1 MLSSAAVGQGTPPR
15 HAQEVAEAW
24 WRVPLPAPLLKFE
37 PLTEEDLQDSS
48 HPIRAASYPWEQVD
62 HLWHEHQAAAGTA
75 FGLDMK
81 MSVLRIGR
89 WPDLFAGELRVLIP
103 ENYTD
108 GRVPAR
114 SFDTA
119 PLGATTSSPRSATSR
134 SVSSSSSSTPS
145 TTGSAV
151 RIGHGP
157 SEETQEVWSPR
168 HSAVLTKTF
177 SCLNLNIARQILA
190 SQALLLLAPEYAREV
205 EGSKSKGSRVLY
217 LNAFNT
223 RDNVFE
229 LNGQTLMEQAME
241 LLSAAQ
247 TTRPA
252 AEVRRY
258 VSPDADW
265 TKYAGQDKTLTPE
278 FEALMAAKRAFA
290 ADPSMTRFRWTLR
303 NVSADQLSGPRSTLS
318 VKEESETT
326 THFCFA
332 FELYCVSAGCA
343 GVRDDADPLSM
354 PEAFS
359 TAMSEYVGEPLTRVI
374 YRCLMAA
381 SKQLRCAG
389 LMADLWREF
398 SLTLCPPFLSSV
410 HDYICFYFDAFFK
423 QRRRDC
429 QEFVGPI
436 SPSELNV
443 LSARKKREASPEELD
458 GVMSYDGVGGA
469 VEGSWICSLQLKLK
483 RCGYWWSLPGAP
495 VEVPLMSDEGT
506 KKLKTVSRVMTH
518 MGAGCFSF
526 LYKLTVEHLLKY
538 NTKDEKMYDSPR
550 KAMDGF
556 STVLP
561 EDPLRRWCLEDIDS
575 QEPTA
580 TTFPMRPP
588 RRTGESSSSMNQGRA
603 YEASSGNSLSSGR
616 GSPQMVLGADG
627 GSLEAVKS
635 RLESVLSQL
644 GHGATTLHAGAATE
658 RSVVQTLYRRA
669 LLQRQARPGGYL
681 SPTSR
686 VMALLLEWLCRPFYE
701 CAVLCREYAVVDPQR
716 TAERALLESYLQQ
729 CRNQRA
735 LSGLSRPPG
744 ATQRDRFESAIYVA
758 RGDGFAPGGAPR
770 RSQGDSIARESDA
783 ARTKRVA
790 EAAVFSFVGHGATFE
805 ESFQRAAAKALVV
818 VTSYRQMRMEQD
830 FIIAA
835 DELDSS
841 VPPPV
846 PRAPVCAAG
855 EPAGPPGGAAAEAVE
870 EDEEGG
876 YDMNGPSAVRGPRP
890 CVLQRGR
897 TAGQGAAKRHSLS
910 NNNNNNKKKKV
921 EDTLCFFVRVWVC
934 RMWAERGGTH
944 THSGDGDIAEEL
956 LFPFFFVSSS
966 FFFFVFAAITYYDV
980 PLLFCV
986 VVDAAVMIIF
996 RCEFPAPPIWVVV
1009 VLNVKSVVSASLL
1022 HTEEKREVAL
1032 NEQKRFRCTSFWIE
1046 VERVVLSH
1054 VKIVTGKQQQQRP
1067 PLPPKKKSQ

>member
-1 MLSSAAVGQGTPPR
+1 MPR
-15 HAQEVAEAW
+15 AEALQ
-24 WRVPLPAPLLKFE
+24 VPLP
-37 PLTEEDLQDSS
+37 EDLCKFIPISESFHNTYDPD
-48 HPIRAASYPWEQVD
+48 HPVRLAPFPWQQIDLLWGLMKAEHAVNYELEETM
-62 HLWHEHQAAAGTA
+62 HL
-75 FGLDMK
+75 
-81 MSVLRIGR
+81 LRVGR
-89 WPDLFAGELRVLIP
+89 WPDMFVGSLRV
-103 ENYTD
+103 
-108 GRVPAR
+108 RFPAEEE
-114 SFDTA
+114 DDPPTGTTA
-119 PLGATTSSPRSATSR
+119 PMEPVPRPAPSPTTAHIAPTGVDALPLVTG
-134 SVSSSSSSTPS
+134 SSTPLLHDTPCPMFQPDTTTCCSSSGAGGDGGYPQQRVTTTAAGATAQGHMSNSS
-145 TTGSAV
+145 TTTTEELKDGVTSSAAQGLFHSSSGSTKQSSA
-151 RIGHGP
+151 P
-157 SEETQEVWSPR
+157 Y
-168 HSAVLTKTF
+168 AVLTQTF
-177 SCLNLNIARQILA
+177 TCLNLNIARQILA
-190 SQALLLLAPEYAREV
+190 SQALLLLAPDYAQEN
-205 EGSKSKGSRVLY
+205 EKAKSK
-217 LNAFNT
+217 LNRSIFSNCLNT

-290 ADPSMTRFRWTLR
+290 ADLSLTPFRWTLR

-318 VKEESETT
+318 VKEESETM

-332 FELYCVSAGCA
+332 FELYCVGAGCA

-423 QRRRDC
+423 QRRRDA
-429 QEFVGPI
+429 FVAVESVNPLQV
-436 SPSELNV
+436 SEL
-443 LSARKKREASPEELD
+443 SAKRKKKAVPEDVEA
-458 GVMSYDGVGGA
+458 A
-469 VEGSWICSLQLKLK
+469 VSGCFEIRPPCMWHCTLKLYL
-483 RCGYWWSLPGAP
+483 RLCGYYEPVSLSGDQ
-495 VEVPLMSDEGT
+495 VVSLLSDEGL
-506 KKLKTVSRVMTH
+506 KKLKTASRVMTRC
-518 MGAGCFSF
+518 GAECFSF
-526 LYKLTVEHLLKY
+526 LFRILVQHLLTY
-538 NTKDEKMYDSPR
+538 NTKDEKMYNSPS

-556 STVLP
+556 NAVLP
-561 EDPLRRWCLEDIDS
+561 RHPLRRWCLEDIDS
-575 QEPTA
+575 DDPGSYH
-580 TTFPMRPP
+580 FPLLHHH
-588 RRTGESSSSMNQGRA
+588 RA
-603 YEASSGNSLSSGR
+603 
-616 GSPQMVLGADG
+616 GSPWNGAPPVLDDEDG
-627 GSLEAVKS
+627 GSSALEGEGGGASRGSAVEAS
-635 RLESVLSQL
+635 MGLLQLSGLAGVLP
-644 GHGATTLHAGAATE
+644 TTE
-658 RSVVQTLYRRA
+658 RSVVHTLYRRA

-686 VMALLLEWLCRPFYE
+686 VMALLLERLCRPFYE

-846 PRAPVCAAG
+846 PRAPQDFDWTEDFVAGVSHTVAPVPPPPQPDAATLSRCAA
-855 EPAGPPGGAAAEAVE
+855 V
-870 EDEEGG
+870 
-876 YDMNGPSAVRGPRP
+876 SIWRGSR
-890 CVLQRGR
+890 
-897 TAGQGAAKRHSLS
+897 
-910 NNNNNNKKKKV
+910 
-921 EDTLCFFVRVWVC
+921 
-934 RMWAERGGTH
+934 
-944 THSGDGDIAEEL
+944 
-956 LFPFFFVSSS
+956 SS
-966 FFFFVFAAITYYDV
+966 FLVAWLFRYVFGI
-980 PLLFCV
+980 
-986 VVDAAVMIIF
+986 
-996 RCEFPAPPIWVVV
+996 
-1009 VLNVKSVVSASLL
+1009 
-1022 HTEEKREVAL
+1022 
-1032 NEQKRFRCTSFWIE
+1032 
-1046 VERVVLSH
+1046 
-1054 VKIVTGKQQQQRP
+1054 
-1067 PLPPKKKSQ
+1067 